1 MKDHRTENAPI
12 EWVGDRQDVPGA
24 LFFLSTLGQR
34 LGLWISGFPFPIV
47 LLLAPLVIVAGIV
60 HNRLRFS
67 IARGAC
73 FLALLIVVAVSFVF
87 AQSEWA
93 SAQSALLF
101 VAMYAPW
108 AFFAPVSRTHYNKY
122 VVRVAFW
129 TSVMAVLAAVQ
140 FFGQYAIKSELWF
153 SWRSVIPEMFLIEY
167 NTLNEVS
174 YGSAIYKGN
183 GFFLLEPSVLSGII
197 ARVFLLTVLVLQDVR
212 FAFPLSVGLLFALS
226 GTGVVFTLI
235 FTVPI
240 LLLRLARKFSAG
252 ATSAFVAVAFV
263 AVATLWFGTFIGDY
277 ASGRLGEFTDPR
289 SSGYARF
296 TGTLN
301 IFEQY
306 LTNDLKNF
314 LIGYGP
320 GTFKQVT
327 QAISVSEEV
336 FGSGWIKLFIEY
348 GLLGLSA
355 FTVFFLYCVYSS
367 TRSLLLSVALLFQYL
382 ILDGPVLVPQL
393 VFVCYA
399 IFVLP
404 VTVGVRRDETI
415 AAHPP

>member
-1 MKDHRTENAPI
+1 MIDRSTNGSPI
-12 EWVGDRQDVPGA
+12 EFAGDRQGVPGT

-34 LGLWISGFPFPIV
+34 LGIWISGFPFPIV
-47 LLLAPLVIVAGIV
+47 LLMAPLVIVAGV
-60 HNRLRFS
+60 VRNKLRFS
-67 IARGAC
+67 IARGTC
-73 FLALLIVVAVSFVF
+73 FLALLIVVAISFVF
-87 AQSEWA
+87 AQSEWS

-108 AFFAPVSRTHYNKY
+108 AFFAPVSDANYKKY
-122 VVRVAFW
+122 VGRVALW
-129 TSVMAVLAAVQ
+129 TSVMGVLAAVQ

-153 SWRSVIPEMFLIEY
+153 SWRSIIPAMFLIEY

-174 YGSAIYKGN
+174 YGSAVYKGN

-212 FAFPLSVGLLFALS
+212 FAIPFSIGLLFALS

-240 LLLRLARKFSAG
+240 LLLRLAQRFSVG
-252 ATSAFVAVAFV
+252 ATSAFVAVALLVV
-263 AVATLWFGTFIGDY
+263 AALWFGTFIGDY

-301 IFEQY
+301 VFEQY

-327 QAISVSEEV
+327 QAISSSEEV

-382 ILDGPVLVPQL
+382 ILDGAVLVPQL

-404 VTVGVRRDETI
+404 VTVGARRDAPTND
-415 AAHPP
+415 HPT